1 MNISYSQCPICKSER
16 ISYVLTASDH
26 TVSNKVFEIWECNSC
41 TLRFTQS
48 VPDQGDIGAYY
59 QSEDYISHT
68 DTSKGLIN
76 SLYHKVR
83 KRTLAGK
90 RDLVTSF
97 TTGKQGSIL
106 DIGAGTG
113 AFLNTMLLAN
123 WEVTGIEPD
132 TKAREIAME
141 RYNIG
146 LKPSEELFELPGQSF
161 DVITLWHV
169 LEHVHDLHGYINKLK
184 ELLKPS
190 GKIFIAV
197 PNYTSYDEKVYKEYW
212 AAYDVPRHLYHFSPQ
227 SVRELL
233 RLHELK
239 LHSVKPMW
247 FDSFYVSMLS
257 DKNKTGSNNYIRAF
271 LTGLTSNLKAVSNK
285 ERCSSLIYI
294 IQK

>member
-1 MNISYSQCPICKSER
+1 MNISYSQCPLCKSDK
-16 ISYVLTASDH
+16 IAYALSASDY
-26 TVSNKVFEIWECNSC
+26 TVSYKPFEIWECNSC

-48 VPDQGDIGAYY
+48 VPHIDDIGAYY

-123 WEVTGIEPD
+123 WQVAGIEPD
-132 TKAREIAME
+132 AKAREKAME
-141 RYNIG
+141 LYNLG
-146 LKPSEELFELPGQSF
+146 LKPSEELFGLPVQSF
-161 DVITLWHV
+161 DIITMWHV
-169 LEHVHDLHGYINKLK
+169 LEHVHDLHGYINKLM
-184 ELLKPS
+184 ELLRPQ
-190 GKIFIAV
+190 GKLVIAV

-233 RLHELK
+233 SIHELK

-247 FDSFYVSMLS
+247 FDSFYVSILS
-257 DKNKTGSNNYIRAF
+257 EKNMTGSNNYLKAF
-271 LTGLTSNLKAVSNK
+271 ITGLTSNLKALSNK
-285 ERCSSLIYI
+285 EKCSSLIYI